1 MLLPH
6 TFPMSLRLL
15 VDPPPSEDTSATAGA
30 EPSWGNR
37 APVPVPP
44 DEHVVR
50 ILEAVR
56 ADLAEVRRREARI
69 ARAIE
74 TLLRQDAT

>member
-1 MLLPH
+1 MGLLPH
-6 TFPMSLRLL
+6 TFPLSLRLL
-15 VDPPPSEDTSATAGA
+15 VDPPPSSTDGSRRTELLW
-30 EPSWGNR
+30 PRR
-37 APVPVPP
+37 APDTEPR

-50 ILEAVR
+50 VLEAVR

-74 TLLRQDAT
+74 TLLRQNTT